1 MSQHYAHALMNE
13 ILVLM
18 MQFHVILRELYI
30 K

>member
-1 MSQHYAHALMNE
+1 MSQYCAHALMNE

-18 MQFHVILRELYI
+18 MQFHVFLRELYL